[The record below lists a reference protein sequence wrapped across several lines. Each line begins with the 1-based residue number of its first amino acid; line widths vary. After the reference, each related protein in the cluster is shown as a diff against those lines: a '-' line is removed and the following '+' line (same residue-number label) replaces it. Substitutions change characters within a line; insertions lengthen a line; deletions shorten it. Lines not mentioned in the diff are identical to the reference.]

1 MDNLEEMDKFLERY
15 NLPRLNEEERKQMNK
30 QITSIETEN
39 VISKLPINKS
49 QGPDGF
55 IDEFYQPY
63 REELTPIIMKLF
75 QKTTDERI
83 LRSFF

>member
-1 MDNLEEMDKFLERY
+1 MQVWFLASHSRLY
-15 NLPRLNEEERKQMNK
+15 NLPRLNEEEREQMNK
-30 QITSIETEN
+30 QITSIEIEN
-39 VISKLPINKS
+39 VISKLPTNKS